1 MLIVLSEIMTTTVC
15 LSHMQALGHYTLS
28 FKSSFSFL
36 RSSTCAVSWI
46 FSPSN
51 RSTDDCSSV
60 QTDCKK
66 TMLKNEPKSSLFL
79 FLDRF
84 MGMHIF
90 DCFQGLCYLEISLP
104 LIWFWLMRSRS
115 SLLSSSGIVSELGSA
130 SGSRFRM
137 EMFSGISGIRGS
149 IAWLCLF
156 NVLKSLFT
164 CGFKGLKN
172 WERVA
177 WWYQPQY
184 HLPLYLLIQYKQYT
198 ISFLKVNRVWHHWP
212 GP

>member
-1 MLIVLSEIMTTTVC
+1 MTTTVC
-15 LSHMQALGHYTLS
+15 ISHMQALGYYTLS

-60 QTDCKK
+60 ETNCKK
-66 TMLKNEPKSSLFL
+66 KSKNVSQKSSLFI

-90 DCFQGLCYLEISLP
+90 KCFQGLCYLEIRLP

-137 EMFSGISGIRGS
+137 ERFSGISAIRGS

-172 WERVA
+172 WERMA
-177 WWYQPQY
+177 WWP
-184 HLPLYLLIQYKQYT
+184 LPVSASISLAPLFINLIRT
-198 ISFLKVNRVWHHWP
+198 IYNTILKVNRVWHHWP

>member
-1 MLIVLSEIMTTTVC
+1 MSQNL
-15 LSHMQALGHYTLS
+15 H
-28 FKSSFSFL
+28 FSIL
-36 RSSTCAVSWI
+36 
-46 FSPSN
+46 
-51 RSTDDCSSV
+51 
-60 QTDCKK
+60 
-66 TMLKNEPKSSLFL
+66 E
-79 FLDRF
+79 RF

-90 DCFQGLCYLEISLP
+90 DCFQGLCYLEIGLP

-137 EMFSGISGIRGS
+137 EKFSGISGIRGS

-177 WWYQPQY
+177 WWL
-184 HLPLYLLIQYKQYT
+184 LPIQGSRLILPTGRTFATNFLSWSHEHIIWSQFF
-198 ISFLKVNRVWHHWP
+198 SFFFATTFD
-212 GP
+212 